1 MGQKFFGPIK
11 FWIQKKMLH
20 LKKIGPKIL
29 GPEWFGSKE
38 VGSNKFFIKNFF
50 FSKEKLGLKKYLV
63 HKIKDQ

>member
-1 MGQKFFGPIK
+1 MDP
-11 FWIQKKMLH
+11 KKMLH

-38 VGSNKFFIKNFF
+38 VGSNKFFIKKKN